1 MNSVVI
7 AMVVFMGGGFIA
19 MAIVALVVA
28 RRPAKVL
35 LSVLFFT
42 AVVWTG
48 EAWARPED
56 TGSNESRSPRVRTY
70 QAPLDRAPEVLCGCI
85 EVLKNFA

>member
-1 MNSVVI
+1 MNSVLI
-7 AMVVFMGGGFIA
+7 AMVVFVGAGFIA
-19 MAIVALVVA
+19 MAIVALVMA
-28 RRPAKVL
+28 RRSTKVL
-35 LSVLFFT
+35 LPVLFLT
-42 AVVWTG
+42 AFLWTG

-70 QAPLDRAPEVLCGCI
+70 QAPVDRAPEVLCGCT